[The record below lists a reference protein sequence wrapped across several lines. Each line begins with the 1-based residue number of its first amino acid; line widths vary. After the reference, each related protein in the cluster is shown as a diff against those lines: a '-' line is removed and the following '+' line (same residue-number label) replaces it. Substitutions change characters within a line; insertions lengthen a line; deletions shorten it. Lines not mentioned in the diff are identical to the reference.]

1 MLSDLCTGYQSDVEA
16 LDPAEVG
23 YAVRLTGLSQTLAND
38 AAAEIADFPYG
49 EPVALTQLCANLLQ
63 WLKSESQD
71 PDDRQRRYGRQ
82 AATIDLLTFCHALA
96 IHLGSSPAQQRERL
110 DDHRQRI
117 GDALGPLVP

>member
-1 MLSDLCTGYQSDVEA
+1 MLSEICTTFQDAVEQLDQADLN
-16 LDPAEVG
+16 
-23 YAVRLTGLSQTLAND
+23 YAARLGVLTQKLAND